1 MSAHSK
7 HCGVAA
13 PFEQLHFPPSP
24 SRDTSCSLS
33 LFHFALDLCL
43 PSVSPPPSLSLS
55 SVCGG
60 FRKSHDDDFPSNL
73 RPVVPNP
80 LCPLPSCIPCRQAKV
95 LALLGN
101 IAFLCCELVTGKC
114 IKSITYSK
122 ICNVKRIGNFCSLD
136 WLIQLG
142 RTLKDDFLPLSM
154 IALPTRKA

>member
-1 MSAHSK
+1 MESQLRLNN
-7 HCGVAA
+7 CIFLRVLPETPVA
-13 PFEQLHFPPSP
+13 PFPSFTLRSIYV
-24 SRDTSCSLS
+24 SRQ
-33 LFHFALDLCL
+33 
-43 PSVSPPPSLSLS
+43 SPRPRPPSLSLS

-154 IALPTRKA
+154 ISLPTR